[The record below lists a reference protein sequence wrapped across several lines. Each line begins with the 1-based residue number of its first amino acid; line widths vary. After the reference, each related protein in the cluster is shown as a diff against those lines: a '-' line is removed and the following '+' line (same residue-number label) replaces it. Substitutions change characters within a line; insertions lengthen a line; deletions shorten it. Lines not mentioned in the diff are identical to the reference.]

1 MFAPT
6 SLLILTS
13 LCALFTATPPYFPS
27 TFKEIGCA
35 EQICSGGTRYLVLQ
49 ELHDYLPPCL
59 KFPQARGQRSPHSPP
74 LLRCGADDQ
83 GGRVLYGC
91 ELLQLR
97 QITR

>member
-13 LCALFTATPPYFPS
+13 FCALFTATPPYFPS

-49 ELHDYLPPCL
+49 ELHDYLPPCFRWHRQHPSL
-59 KFPQARGQRSPHSPP
+59 PQDYSNNLFPEGY
-74 LLRCGADDQ
+74 
-83 GGRVLYGC
+83 GRTI
-91 ELLQLR
+91 R
-97 QITR
+97 

>member
-59 KFPQARGQRSPHSPP
+59 RWHRQHPSLPQDYGNNLFPEGY
-74 LLRCGADDQ
+74 
-83 GGRVLYGC
+83 GRTI
-91 ELLQLR
+91 R
-97 QITR
+97 